1 MLEAVVQLILLLEI
15 YEVSSKIIFFLLC
28 IPSMVGVPCSGCGS
42 MLKESGQ
49 IHFKSLEPT

>member
-1 MLEAVVQLILLLEI
+1 MQLILLLWI
-15 YEVSSKIIFFLLC
+15 YEVSPEIMFFLLC
-28 IPSMVGVPCSGCGS
+28 IPRMVGVPCGGCGG